1 MRLIPVNNKR
11 TAREFLDTARII
23 YRDDKNWICPLDK
36 IISSIFDP
44 EKNKYYN
51 NGDAIRWV
59 LKNEMGDLIGRVA
72 AFYNTAK
79 ANRYQPPAGGM
90 GFFECIQDQEAANVL
105 FDACAEWLHSKGM
118 GAMDGPVNFGEND
131 NFWGLLIEGFTS
143 PAFGMN
149 YNPPYYREL
158 FNGYGFKPFF
168 EQESKHL
175 DLTRPFP
182 ERFWKIAKWVMGKP
196 GYTFEHLHKKNFD
209 KYAADLV
216 SIYNS
221 AWIYHEHFS
230 PLDVAK
236 VKKGFEEI
244 RFFLIEDFIWFVYH
258 EGTPVGFLIMF
269 ADVNQ
274 IFKLFNG
281 KLNPWNK
288 LRFLFLKNSKI
299 INRSRVTIMGVIPEF
314 QGLGVE
320 SAIFWHL
327 NESIKK
333 KSPNIKELEISWVGD
348 FNPKMKAM
356 VNAMAANPGKKHI
369 TYRKIFETNAT
380 FRKATKIPEIK
391 KRILNLR
398 FKR

>member
-1 MRLIPVNNKR
+1 
-11 TAREFLDTARII
+11 
-23 YRDDKNWICPLDK
+23 
-36 IISSIFDP
+36 
-44 EKNKYYN
+44 
-51 NGDAIRWV
+51 
-59 LKNEMGDLIGRVA
+59 
-72 AFYNTAK
+72 
-79 ANRYQPPAGGM
+79 
-90 GFFECIQDQEAANVL
+90 
-105 FDACAEWLHSKGM
+105 
-118 GAMDGPVNFGEND
+118 
-131 NFWGLLIEGFTS
+131 
-143 PAFGMN
+143 
-149 YNPPYYREL
+149 
-158 FNGYGFKPFF
+158 
-168 EQESKHL
+168 
-175 DLTRPFP
+175 
-182 ERFWKIAKWVMGKP
+182 
-196 GYTFEHLHKKNFD
+196 
-209 KYAADLV
+209 
-216 SIYNS
+216 
-221 AWIYHEHFS
+221 
-230 PLDVAK
+230 

-269 ADVNQ
+269 PDVNQ

-288 LRFLFLKNSKI
+288 LRFLLLKNSKI